1 MLVPSGRTLGVRR
14 SILLFAC
21 AVMSHTVRG
30 IAQQACPNGI
40 RIEGTV
46 TDPTGAAIV
55 GATVRTSSGETALS
69 GATGDFRF
77 ACIPGSS
84 VPLHVEANGFTSTT
98 VTAEEQL
105 GNTALVSARLAIA
118 AATADVQV
126 TADAANALD
135 TTSGAGT
142 TTLNEDDIRQLPDD
156 PDDLLQQL
164 QLLAS
169 TGGGA
174 STSANVV
181 VDGFQNGSALPPK
194 SSIASIR
201 VNPDPISPEY
211 ERPDAQGGRIEIT
224 TKPGAASFHGAL
236 FLTDSDGSFNATDPF
251 SVTST
256 PAGRRRYGFELSG
269 PILTQKSGFAL
280 ALEKRDIDEFNVVN
294 ALQLGPNGDLGPA
307 GNGVPLLETV
317 PASQRLWI
325 ASGRSDAQITPKDL
339 ATISYAANVNN
350 RTNQGVG
357 GFTTAEAGYSSQIA
371 EYDLRFTNA
380 YTFNANML
388 HETRIGY
395 TWKRTEEAPNSS
407 SPSLQVAGYFNGGGA
422 ITQNLN
428 DRERDLEID
437 DDVMIVRGKHQIK
450 IGAQSLGIFVH
461 NYNPNT
467 FNGAYVFGGGAA
479 PALDGSGNPTGQT
492 ITIKPLEQYRRALYG
507 LPGGTP
513 TTYQI
518 TMGNPLVPYTQWR
531 LALFAEDTIKLQ
543 PRLTVTGGLRYSFQ
557 TSPDTF
563 VNFAPRL
570 GVAWSPDKKSSWTLH
585 ARVGLFNVPVDTTNA
600 DQAYRLNGIRQTQT
614 TVYSPSYAAPLVP
627 ISGSAQVGTR
637 WQFTHAF
644 EQIPVGEFAVGIERD
659 LPHHWHPNV
668 WFTWSSAWGD
678 PRTVN
683 INAPYVA
690 SSAGAAPDP
699 VAALN
704 SPRPG
709 APNLNVFELQN
720 SAHNRGGVFW
730 VGIEQKSYKH
740 WTLNLGLWNVNFRT
754 NGGTLQ
760 SIGGTPQPAGATPQ
774 STYSKQGESARPDWQ
789 SSGALVESDLRFP
802 FKLVLSTQ
810 VYWHYGT
817 PYNLT
822 TGVDANGDGTFNDR
836 PSFSSVTGD
845 GTQQTPYGLMTVNT
859 VNGNVSRN
867 LGTMPVIVH
876 MYSNLSRA
884 FDFGD
889 KDHVRTLTFNARAVN
904 LLNHTN
910 ITAVGT
916 VVSSS
921 SLGQPLAAEAA
932 RRLELGTRFSF

>member
-1 MLVPSGRTLGVRR
+1 MSDYFERSLGVRR
-14 SILLFAC
+14 WILIFAC
-21 AVMSHTVRG
+21 SALSQAVPG
-30 IAQQACPNGI
+30 IAQQICPNGI

-46 TDPTGAAIV
+46 TDPSGAAIP
-55 GATVRTSSGETALS
+55 GARVRTSRGDEALS

-77 ACIPGSS
+77 ACVPGTSM
-84 VPLHVEANGFTSTT
+84 PLHIEANGFTSTI
-98 VTAEEQL
+98 VTAEGQI
-105 GNTALVSARLAIA
+105 GSTARVSAELTIA
-118 AATADVQV
+118 AVTSDVQV
-126 TADAANALD
+126 NSEATNPLD
-135 TTSGAGT
+135 TSTGAGT
-142 TTLNEDDIRQLPDD
+142 ATLSEDDIQQLPDD

-174 STSANVV
+174 STAANLV

-211 ERPDAQGGRIEIT
+211 ERPDADGGRIEIT

-251 SVTST
+251 SVTAT

-269 PILTQKSGFAL
+269 PILAEKSGFAL

-294 ALQLGPNGDLGPA
+294 ALQLGPNGDLGPN
-307 GNGVPLLETV
+307 GNGVPLLATV

-325 ASGRSDAQITPKDL
+325 ASGRSDVQMGSKDI
-339 ATISYAANVNN
+339 ATVSYAANVNS

-357 GFTTAEAGYSSQIA
+357 GLITADAGYSSQVA
-371 EYDLRFTNA
+371 EYDLRFSNT
-380 YTFNANML
+380 YTVSANLL

-395 TWKRTEEAPNSS
+395 TWKQTEDTPNSS
-407 SPSLQVAGYFNGGGA
+407 SPSLEVAGYFNSGGA

-437 DDVMIVRGKHQIK
+437 DDVMIVHGKHQIK

-479 PALDGSGNPTGQT
+479 PTLDGSGNPTGQI
-492 ITIKPLEQYRRALYG
+492 ITINPLEQYRRALYG

-513 TTYQI
+513 TTYQV
-518 TMGNPLVPYTQWR
+518 TVGNPLVPYTQWR
-531 LALFAEDTIKLQ
+531 LGLFAEDTIKLQ
-543 PRLTVTGGLRYSFQ
+543 QRLTVTAGLRYGFQ
-557 TSPDTF
+557 TSPSTF
-563 VNFAPRL
+563 ANFGPRL
-570 GVAWSPDKKSSWTLH
+570 GMAWSPDKKSNWTLH
-585 ARVGLFNVPVDTTNA
+585 ARLGLFNVPVDTTDA

-614 TVYSPSYAAPLVP
+614 TVYSPNYAAPLIP
-627 ISGSAQVGTR
+627 IPGSAQVGTR

-644 EQIPVGEFAVGIERD
+644 EQIPVGEFAIGVEHD

-668 WFTWSSAWGD
+668 WFTWYSAWGD

-683 INAPYVA
+683 INAPYV
-690 SSAGAAPDP
+690 SSSTGTPPDP
-699 VAALN
+699 IAALN

-709 APNLNVFELQN
+709 APNLNVFEFQN
-720 SAHNRGGVFW
+720 SAHNQGSVFW
-730 VGIEQKSYKH
+730 AGIEQKSYKH
-740 WTLNLGLWNVNFRT
+740 WTLNLGLWNCNFLT
-754 NGGTLQ
+754 NGG
-760 SIGGTPQPAGATPQ
+760 TPQ
-774 STYSKQGESARPDWQ
+774 STYGNQGEFARPDWQ

-802 FKLVLSTQ
+802 FKLLLSTQ
-810 VYWHYGT
+810 AYWHYGT

-822 TGVDANGDGTFNDR
+822 TGIDANGDGTFNDR
-836 PSFSSVTGD
+836 PSFASVMGN
-845 GTQQTPYGLMTVNT
+845 GTYPTPFGLMTVNT
-859 VNGNVSRN
+859 VNGDVQRN
-867 LGTMPVIVH
+867 LGTMPVIIH

-910 ITAVGT
+910 VTAVGT